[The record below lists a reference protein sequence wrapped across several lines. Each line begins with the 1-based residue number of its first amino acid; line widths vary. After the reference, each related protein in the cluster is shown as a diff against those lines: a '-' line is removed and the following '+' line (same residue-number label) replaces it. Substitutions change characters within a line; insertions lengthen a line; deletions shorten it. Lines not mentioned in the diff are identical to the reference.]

1 MAATGPIP
9 LELLELV
16 AAGITFASSIVVAY
30 VVRKVVKKYLLGY
43 AARTKTTVDD
53 VIVGTLNLP
62 IYLSITLVGA
72 NLALRNINTLQ
83 PLLSI
88 IDRGFFV
95 LWTLVGG
102 YLTYRVVQFV
112 LITIAERSKIPPTP
126 IHSIR
131 NATRWIIMI
140 VVGVILVGISGAD
153 TSGIIPTLLLVLGS
167 IIFLSFAAWS
177 ILANVVGGFVIMIWR
192 PFKIGDIIKIEP
204 DGYTGEVVDVNLMFS
219 QLKSKNEEIINIP
232 NTLVLQKF
240 VKNLSTLGIHMLQ
253 FEYQEDTSVPRR
265 KMETTLL
272 EAAMSTPGILE
283 KPEPRVSVKEVRDG
297 KVTYEL
303 TGYSKEILKLDEI
316 DSTLRIN
323 ILDHIQRS
331 TEGNSGPIQE
341 HSMD

>member
-1 MAATGPIP
+1 
-9 LELLELV
+9 
-16 AAGITFASSIVVAY
+16 
-30 VVRKVVKKYLLGY
+30 
-43 AARTKTTVDD
+43 
-53 VIVGTLNLP
+53 
-62 IYLSITLVGA
+62 
-72 NLALRNINTLQ
+72 
-83 PLLSI
+83 
-88 IDRGFFV
+88 
-95 LWTLVGG
+95 
-102 YLTYRVVQFV
+102 
-112 LITIAERSKIPPTP
+112 
-126 IHSIR
+126 
-131 NATRWIIMI
+131 
-140 VVGVILVGISGAD
+140 VILVGISGAD

-219 QLKSKNEEIINIP
+219 KLKSKNEEIINIP

-253 FEYQEDTSVPRR
+253 FEYQENTSVPRG

-303 TGYSKEILKLDEI
+303 TGYSKEILKLDDI

-331 TEGNSGPIQE
+331 TGGNSGGIQD